1 MYSGDVYLDSSTGYI
16 HGAYI
21 DGGTVNGAY
30 ISGGTV
36 HASRIDA
43 DDSIYLGG
51 SQLGWSSITYITD
64 ITDISRHSATMEVV
78 TNIKSGEKGFTVTKA
93 TIS

>member
-21 DGGTVNGAY
+21 DGGTV
-30 ISGGTV
+30 

-43 DDSIYLGG
+43 DDSIYLNGDK
-51 SQLGWSSITYITD
+51 LGWSSITYITD